1 MRISDWS
8 SDVCSS
14 DLAVAPAALGLIE
27 RTVCCTEQLQRRRRG
42 LRIERSHAKADGQ
55 ADALTVAVELKPL
68 DILPHPL
75 GQQHRL
81 RPAGCRQ
88 RDDEL
93 LTTVTR
99 REITGSLAM
108 LLANRR
114 ALAQAIVADRM
125 AVAGVD

>member
-1 MRISDWS
+1 
-8 SDVCSS
+8 
-14 DLAVAPAALGLIE
+14 
-27 RTVCCTEQLQRRRRG
+27 

-55 ADALTVAVELKPL
+55 ADALAVAVELKPL

-108 LLANRR
+108 LLEYRR
-114 ALAQAIVADRM
+114 DPAQALVAERM
-125 AVAGVD
+125 AVAVVDSLEVIDVAQQDGQRRAVAASATDLVFE

>member
-55 ADALTVAVELKPL
+55 ADALAVAVELKPL

-81 RPAGCRQ
+81 QPAGCRQ

-93 LTTVTR
+93 LNTVTR
-99 REITGSLAM
+99 RQIPASLA
-108 LLANRR
+108 LLLRYPRAPAQALLPDRSAR
-114 ALAQAIVADRM
+114 AL
-125 AVAGVD
+125 

>member
-68 DILPHPL
+68 DILPHPH
-75 GQQHRL
+75 GQQHRSEEHTS
-81 RPAGCRQ
+81 
-88 RDDEL
+88 EL
-93 LTTVTR
+93 QSLMRNSYDVFCAKKKNKKS
-99 REITGSLAM
+99 RETNQTLS
-108 LLANRR
+108 R
-114 ALAQAIVADRM
+114 ADRTNRM
-125 AVAGVD
+125 DKSTPS